1 MERGF
6 YADLEFLQ
14 GSTMCLDLHD
24 MSDGAAEAAVRWWL
38 DERSTGCATQRLDVI
53 TGWGKSRPVYKDSD
67 IRATVGKLLD
77 DLEVPQLPTSN
88 PGVLSVD
95 LARYTQEVLE
105 KTITRADLS
114 EEGQQLYDELT
125 VEGLKA
131 KLREAKQKASGRKA
145 ELADRLS
152 KLSM

>member
-1 MERGF
+1 MEYLRDGVPH
-6 YADLEFLQ
+6 
-14 GSTMCLDLHD
+14 LDLHHL
-24 MSDGAAEAAVRWWL
+24 SEGAAEAAVRWWL

-53 TGWGKSRPVYKDSD
+53 TGWGKSRPVYRDSD

-77 DLEVPQLPTSN
+77 DLEVPQLTTSN

-125 VEGLKA
+125 VEELKA
-131 KLREAKQKASGRKA
+131 KLREAKQKVSGRKA

-152 KLSM
+152 KLSI